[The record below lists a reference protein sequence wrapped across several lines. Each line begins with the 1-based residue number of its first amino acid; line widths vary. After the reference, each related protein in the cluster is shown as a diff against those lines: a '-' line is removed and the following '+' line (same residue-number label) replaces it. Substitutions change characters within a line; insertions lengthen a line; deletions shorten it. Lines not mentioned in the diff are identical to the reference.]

1 MARHILPVSATSAPA
16 RRARM
21 AASIAVSMASRSRRR
36 MPSTRSPEARQRSG
50 SGLRERKQREADR
63 GACDRPRDRL
73 DAGIRARSDF
83 TYRNTFRRNSGEC
96 AVGLVFVPRTSVVA
110 ARGVAGGNGVP
121 FRLGGKL
128 SRRPYGSDCR
138 YHRRHGSK
146 ADRSS
151 SRGTAERDP
160 VLALRLHPRGRDRPH
175 RAVLTVFISILYC
188 IMLDDAKQSQ
198 ATTRC

>member
-1 MARHILPVSATSAPA
+1 MARHILPVSPTSAPA

-96 AVGLVFVPRTSVVA
+96 AVGLVVVPRTSVVA

-128 SRRPYGSDCR
+128 SRRPCGSDCR

-146 ADRSS
+146 TDRSS
-151 SRGTAERDP
+151 SRGHG
-160 VLALRLHPRGRDRPH
+160 VGN
-175 RAVLTVFISILYC
+175 
-188 IMLDDAKQSQ
+188 LDGCVGVVACG
-198 ATTRC
+198 ATR